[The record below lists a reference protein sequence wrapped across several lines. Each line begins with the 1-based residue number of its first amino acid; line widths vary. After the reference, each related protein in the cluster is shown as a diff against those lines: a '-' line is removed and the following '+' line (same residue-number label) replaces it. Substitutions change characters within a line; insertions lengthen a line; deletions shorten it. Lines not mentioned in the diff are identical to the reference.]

1 MTGRPRLLFLVPW
14 FLFPANTGGRI
25 RTRDILRGLKGGRFE
40 ITLVSPK
47 PAQEPLPEAE
57 LASVCDQFVGWS
69 QSEPSPLASYTRA
82 RFLFSELP
90 IWVATDRSP
99 AARRAIDAE
108 LKRQPDVVVVDFA
121 HTAVL
126 LPARIDVPSIL
137 FTHNVEA
144 EIFRRHGGVA
154 RNFPLRAFW
163 RSQREKMARFERAS
177 LRRFDGVV
185 AVSEQDRDFFVTEY
199 GANNVS
205 VIPTGVDL
213 AYFGAKAEPNSANPP
228 VDGDTVV
235 FTGSMDWMPNID
247 SINYLMADIWPRIV
261 AEKPKSRFTIVG
273 RNPPKRLIDTAK
285 GRGLNWE
292 FTGLVDDVRPYVWRS
307 QVYIVP
313 LRVGGGTRLKVFE
326 AVAMGCPIVSTSIG
340 VEGLPL
346 EPDQHYLL
354 SDDPEDFAAA
364 VVRLLNDATLR
375 DRLARQAYEY
385 VRERFSSRVV
395 AKTFE
400 DICAGVASGRD

>member
-1 MTGRPRLLFLVPW
+1 MR
-14 FLFPANTGGRI
+14 A
-25 RTRDILRGLKGGRFE
+25 
-40 ITLVSPK
+40 SPK

-57 LASVCDQFVGWS
+57 LASVCDHFVGWP
-69 QSEPSPLASYTRA
+69 QSEPSCLASYTRA

-90 IWVATDRSP
+90 ISVATDRSP

-144 EIFRRHGGVA
+144 EIFRRHGDVA

-163 RSQREKMARFERAS
+163 RSQRAKMARFERAS

-185 AVSEQDRDFFVTEY
+185 AVSEQDRDIFVAEY

-213 AYFGAKAEPNSANPP
+213 EFFGAKAEPTSAKPP
-228 VDGDTVV
+228 IDGDTVV

-247 SINYLMADIWPRIV
+247 SVNYLMVDIWPRIV
-261 AEKPKSRFTIVG
+261 AEKPQCRFTIVG
-273 RNPPKRLIDTAK
+273 RNPPKRLIDTAM

-292 FTGLVDDVRPYVWRS
+292 FTGLVDDVRPCVWRS
-307 QVYIVP
+307 QVYIIP

-326 AVAMGCPIVSTSIG
+326 AMAMGCPIVSTSIG

-354 SDDPEDFAAA
+354 ADDPEDFAAA

-385 VRERFSSRVV
+385 VKEQFSSRVV

-400 DICAGVASGRD
+400 DICAGVATGNN